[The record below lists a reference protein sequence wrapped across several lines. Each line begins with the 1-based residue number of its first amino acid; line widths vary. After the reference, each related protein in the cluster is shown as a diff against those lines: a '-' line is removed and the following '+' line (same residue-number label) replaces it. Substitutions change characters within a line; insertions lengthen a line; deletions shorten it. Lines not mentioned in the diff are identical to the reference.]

1 VKARIKRFAVVWPVG
16 RAPFKDRAELHYR
29 DNKELADQLATFCR
43 SKWRMPQRIDID
55 VHAGHVLINGAH
67 CASFSIHEHRTTA

>member
-1 VKARIKRFAVVWPVG
+1 MKARIKRFAIVHPVG

-43 SKWRMPQRIDID
+43 SKWPMPQRIDID
-55 VHAGHVLINGAH
+55 IHAGHVLVDGNHRG
-67 CASFSIHEHRTTA
+67 SFSIHEHRRTA